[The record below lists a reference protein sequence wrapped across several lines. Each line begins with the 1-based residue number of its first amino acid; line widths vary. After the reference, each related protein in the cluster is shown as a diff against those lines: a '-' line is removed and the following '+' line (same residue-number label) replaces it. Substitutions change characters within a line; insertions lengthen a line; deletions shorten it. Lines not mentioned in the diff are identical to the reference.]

1 MNCFNNSKIFDSLLL
16 KRAIKK
22 GFPDFSVCF
31 HRWIYVILANLQII
45 MLESTNIKELMYH
58 LEKDW
63 IKWRIL
69 QT

>member
-31 HRWIYVILANLQII
+31 HRWIYVT
-45 MLESTNIKELMYH
+45 TNIKELMYH
-58 LEKDW
+58 LEEDW